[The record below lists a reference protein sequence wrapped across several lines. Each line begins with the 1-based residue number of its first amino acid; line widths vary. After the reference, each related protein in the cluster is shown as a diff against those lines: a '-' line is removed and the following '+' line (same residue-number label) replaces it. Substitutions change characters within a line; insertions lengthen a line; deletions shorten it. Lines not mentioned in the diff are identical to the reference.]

1 MAITSTT
8 TYMGLILPTP
18 GEQLGPTWATNLNT
32 ALTSI
37 DSHDHTSGKGAGIG
51 VAALTIDADL
61 TFKDLSSTASTPY
74 AATNLKYSSFSKQL
88 SPSTDI
94 PATGATA
101 ISSVLFSGTS
111 LGELYY
117 NDGSG
122 NQLQIT
128 DAGNLNVSGVS
139 ANTFSKFGTTLDSTG
154 TPYTLVESDG
164 KSLYVVDTSTAAI
177 AITLP
182 AASTAGAGRFFIIKD
197 IGDNATVY
205 NITINC
211 AGGDLIGSVTATST
225 SAIIASDFGSLT
237 IISRGND
244 TNWDII

>member
-32 ALTSI
+32 ALTAI

-51 VAALTIDADL
+51 VAALTIDANL
-61 TFKDLSSTASTPY
+61 SFKDLSATASTPY
-74 AATNLKYSSFSKQL
+74 AATNLKYSSFTKQL
-88 SPSTDI
+88 TPSTDV
-94 PATGATA
+94 PSTGTDAV
-101 ISSVLFSGTS
+101 SSVLFSGTS

-122 NQLQIT
+122 NQIQVT
-128 DAGNLNVSGVS
+128 DAGKINVSGVA
-139 ANTFSKFGTTLDSTG
+139 ANTYPKFGTTLDSTG
-154 TPYTLVESDG
+154 TPYTLVETDG
-164 KSLYVVDTSTAAI
+164 KALYVVDTSTAAV

-182 AASTAGAGRFFIIKD
+182 AASTAGAGRFFIVKD
-197 IGDNATVY
+197 IGNTASTN

-211 AGGDLIGSVTATST
+211 AGGDLIGSTTTTATS
-225 SAIIASDFGSLT
+225 AVIASNFGSLT